1 MSALLVERPS
11 LAQTG
16 LEFPTAVVGDC
27 TELAQITE
35 LTQRTFPFSLLTSG
49 WRDEEPKQTT
59 RVVAL
64 FLGALHG
71 SIFTSQFLHY
81 HKDQQVRSF
90 EITSLQSNLSL
101 LGSTEG
107 SLTSQNSRLGH
118 CVFIGT
124 VASPL
129 RSLKVP
135 ALLSY
140 TRLFCFVLF
149 PVICL
154 TEGTA
159 KVQPLAPTLIVL
171 V

>member
-1 MSALLVERPS
+1 MERPS

-27 TELAQITE
+27 TELAQRTK
-35 LTQRTFPFSLLTSG
+35 LTQLCLGTFPFSLLTSG
-49 WRDEEPKQTT
+49 WRDGEPKQTS

-64 FLGALHG
+64 FLGASHG
-71 SIFTSQFLHY
+71 SFFTSQFLHY
-81 HKDQQVRSF
+81 HKDQQLRSF

-140 TRLFCFVLF
+140 THLFCFVLF

-159 KVQPLAPTLIVL
+159 NVQPLAPTLIVL